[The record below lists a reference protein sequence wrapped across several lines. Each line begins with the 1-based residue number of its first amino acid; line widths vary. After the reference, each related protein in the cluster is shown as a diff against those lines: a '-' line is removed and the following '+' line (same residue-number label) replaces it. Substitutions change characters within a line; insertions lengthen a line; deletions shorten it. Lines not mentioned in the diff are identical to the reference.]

1 MSPSTDNGS
10 TVHAPGGR
18 SVGSPAFDDRPDDFF
33 AVVAGLTLA
42 SLLAPLATVLVAR
55 ALADLALTYIF
66 LLATGV
72 LVTTAGALAVR
83 RVRGLPERL
92 GRSRGHRVL
101 GLIGPALVG
110 VVALGLYFAGAL
122 SGAEGVLALVAGGG
136 SAVGGG
142 LLGLMS
148 RSRYAKAVVAQSEQY
163 AKWRAGWSERRK
175 RPLKFL
181 AGAGVIGGIGA
192 FVVALVVHSD
202 LLRLAGQFA
211 IPLGAV
217 GYSMAQPRT
226 YTATAAGLETQLP
239 AVRKFDEWDRF
250 EGYVLAD
257 DAVVIH
263 QRAPWRFPI
272 ICARDELDDEE
283 SVLAALDGALP
294 RLPDPRP

>member
-10 TVHAPGGR
+10 TIPAPGGR
-18 SVGSPAFDDRPDDFF
+18 SVGSSAFDDRPDDFF

-42 SLLAPLATVLVAR
+42 ALLAPLATAVAAR
-55 ALADLALTYIF
+55 VLADLALSYIF
-66 LLATGV
+66 LLVAGA
-72 LVTTAGALAVR
+72 LVTTVGALTVR
-83 RVRGLPERL
+83 RIRGLPERI

-101 GLIGPALVG
+101 GLVGPALVG
-110 VVALGLYFAGAL
+110 VVALGLYFAGDL
-122 SGAEGVLALVAGGG
+122 SGADGVLALLAGGG

-148 RSRYAKAVVAQSEQY
+148 RSRYAKAVVAESEQY
-163 AKWRAGWSERRK
+163 ATWRAGWSERRK
-175 RPLKFL
+175 RPLQFL
-181 AGAGVIGGIGA
+181 AGAGVVGGSVA

-239 AVRKFDEWDRF
+239 AARKLHGWDRF

-263 QRAPWRFPI
+263 QRAPWRLPI
-272 ICARDELDDEE
+272 ICAREELDDEDA
-283 SVLAALDGALP
+283 VVAALDRALP
-294 RLPDPRP
+294 RLPSPRA